1 MDGDLKDA
9 YLEVE
14 IGGLTRQF
22 PLGPNQV
29 CRVGRNDDNTII
41 LDDDSVSR
49 NHVLLQGLDSG
60 AFQIH
65 DLGSR
70 NGTLLNGQRLL
81 TSAVLRDGDRVTIGK
96 FAIDF
101 HQPGRGGVRVS
112 GRTPAESTNV
122 NFDRKLITVLVV
134 DVRDST
140 ALARQLDTD
149 KFAQVAGAFFRA
161 AGKVLQE
168 RGAWTQ
174 KYIGDGAMAFWL
186 HKEDGSDLGRE
197 ALSIVGALLQIVD
210 AVSGLQCRFG
220 LSAPIRI
227 GGGLNSGWASIGN
240 VGSAAASDYTAMGD
254 VVNKAFRLEAATRE
268 VGCDLLVSADTLDFL
283 LKAGHFANPFRRC
296 SVKLKGY
303 DQPVAAWAADFIELR
318 REAFPE

>member
-1 MDGDLKDA
+1 MDEDLKEA

-14 IGGLTRQF
+14 FAGLRRQF
-22 PLGPNQV
+22 PLSFDKV
-29 CRVGRNDDNTII
+29 CRVGRSHDNTVV

-49 NHVLLQGLDSG
+49 NHVLLQGLP
-60 AFQIH
+60 ARTFQIY

-70 NGTLLNGQRLL
+70 NGTLLNGHRLL
-81 TSAVLRDGDRVTIGK
+81 AATVLRDGDRIAIGK
-96 FAIDF
+96 IDLVF
-101 HQPGRGGVRVS
+101 HQPGQEGAREFGHA
-112 GRTPAESTNV
+112 TAQSTNV

-134 DVRDST
+134 DVRNST
-140 ALARQLDTD
+140 ALARQLDAD

-161 AGKVLQE
+161 AGKVLAE

-174 KYIGDGAMAFWL
+174 KYIGDGAMAVWL

-197 ALSIVGALLQIVD
+197 ALSVVGALLRIVD
-210 AVSGLQCRFG
+210 IASGLQCRFG
-220 LSAPIRI
+220 LNAPIRI

-283 LKAGHFANPFRRC
+283 LKSGHFANSFRRC

-318 REAFPE
+318 REVFPV